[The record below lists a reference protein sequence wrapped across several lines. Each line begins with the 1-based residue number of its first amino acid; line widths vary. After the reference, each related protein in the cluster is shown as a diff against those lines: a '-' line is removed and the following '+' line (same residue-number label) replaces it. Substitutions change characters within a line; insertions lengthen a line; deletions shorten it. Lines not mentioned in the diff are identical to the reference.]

1 MHLHNP
7 CLVLIP
13 DTFLSTSDA
22 ALAPAGK
29 RSTSTSILVQYIRE
43 EFPGVQI
50 EPVGRR
56 YWNDAGGKLTEGDM
70 LHKILSHLQD

>member
-1 MHLHNP
+1 M
-7 CLVLIP
+7 
-13 DTFLSTSDA
+13 STSDA